1 MKGIAEIDSLNKKNS
16 MNYFPNE
23 IMRPIEKPTVTV
35 PRQKFNVRNPIEVRD
50 ALQALACSES
60 SKVATTLNAG
70 RNREF
75 NSDAAVNIVTE
86 LSDLMGKHTSPELFV
101 RVDDE
106 EMWPDKVPDL
116 RKMTFGQRIEAL
128 QNIPRGKIMDAVP
141 DLIGIEDSIPP
152 DSNARVTPL
161 LQPQCTSFVEQYW
174 SVVPPDPS
182 LSLGDET
189 THIITPVSCTSLQ
202 KRMELAVHDAIA
214 AGGYTQQLERIGL
227 LRHADINESDEWK
240 SLMAAKVL
248 RMLLGKSTYLNMCTG
263 QGRIGQMYKGIQDWK
278 LRRTDKI
285 STEE

>member
-1 MKGIAEIDSLNKKNS
+1 
-16 MNYFPNE
+16 MNYFSNE
-23 IMRPIEKPTVTV
+23 IMKPIEKPAITV
-35 PRQKFNVRNPIEVRD
+35 PRQKIDVQNPSEVRD

-86 LSDLMGKHTSPELFV
+86 LSDLMGEHIFPELFV

-116 RKMTFGQRIEAL
+116 RKMTFRQRIEAL

-141 DLIGIEDSIPP
+141 DLINIEDSIPP
-152 DSNARVTPL
+152 SSNARLTPL

-214 AGGYTQQLERIGL
+214 AGGHSPHLKEVGL

-240 SLMAAKVL
+240 SLMAARVL
-248 RMLLGKSTYLNMCTG
+248 RMLLGKKTYLHMCIG
-263 QGRIGQMYKGIQDWK
+263 EGKIGQMYKGIQDWK